1 MLLEAEEIVASQRKL
16 LQDYFAGC
24 VSLRSTVEGLESLS
38 IFQDTSPESGL
49 SRLWSVI
56 LREARSDCRNH
67 DKLVDIVVSL
77 SKRSSPRTA
86 QGATVVVYKME
97 VWKNLPMLGWEFRDH
112 YNFSVNLGA
121 PPDHRQEAVRE
132 FVNMNRFAAL
142 LKATG
147 EEVFN
152 YSWFALITLREA
164 LETKQREAKEIYL
177 AKLNAWLPAAAAWI
191 EILGVEIF
199 EWDEEFPSEFP
210 HGAPGS
216 GGDLW
221 NGKHGFC
228 EERWHL
234 WRERFAGLAK
244 SEKWAIEDDVR
255 RVAGEAAIM
264 MGEIE
269 EGNIE

>member
-1 MLLEAEEIVASQRKL
+1 M
-16 LQDYFAGC
+16 
-24 VSLRSTVEGLESLS
+24 EGLESLS

-49 SRLWSVI
+49 SRLWAVI
-56 LREARSDCRNH
+56 IRAARDERRNH
-67 DKLVDIVVSL
+67 DKLVDILVFL
-77 SKRSSPRTA
+77 SKRPAPRTT
-86 QGATVVVYKME
+86 QGSSVVVYKME
-97 VWKNLPMLGWEFRDH
+97 VWKDLPMLRWGFRDE
-112 YNFSVNLGA
+112 YNFSVDLNA
-121 PPDHRQEAVRE
+121 PPFHRQEAVRK
-132 FVNMNRFAAL
+132 FVNINRFAAL

-147 EEVFN
+147 EEVFD

-177 AKLNAWLPAAAAWI
+177 AKLNSWLPAAAAWI

-199 EWDEEFPSEFP
+199 EWDEEFPSGFP

-216 GGDLW
+216 DGDLW
-221 NGKHGFC
+221 NGKHGFY
-228 EERWHL
+228 EERWSL

-255 RVAGEAAIM
+255 RVAGEAAVM

-269 EGNIE
+269 EGDVE